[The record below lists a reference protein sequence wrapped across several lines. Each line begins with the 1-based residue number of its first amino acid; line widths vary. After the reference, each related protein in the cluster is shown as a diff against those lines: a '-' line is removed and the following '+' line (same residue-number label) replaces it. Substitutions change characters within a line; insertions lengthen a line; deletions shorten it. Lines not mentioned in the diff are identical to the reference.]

1 MKKQAK
7 PQRGGIHNYFYGP
20 VGQFIDYG
28 NHNQFG
34 LQWEDKTVTNG
45 AEHIKDMLR
54 PQGEQQPSRE
64 AMSQAVAAAVRD
76 GLWYGNQAWAV
87 VFRAYQLKGY
97 LGGMSEF
104 VREVKTWPTELAATC
119 TYDAVQKPVAKGKM
133 IGPIERW
140 AANGAPR
147 ETVALAEAIV
157 ATTDKLTIKEE

>member
-1 MKKQAK
+1 MKRQEQ
-7 PQRGGIHNYFYGP
+7 PRSGGIHNYFYGP

-28 NHNQFG
+28 SHNQFG
-34 LQWEDKTVTNG
+34 QQWEDKTVANG
-45 AEHIKDMLR
+45 AEHIQDRLL
-54 PQGEQQPSRE
+54 PDLPSKE
-64 AMSQAVAAAVRD
+64 SMCQAVAAAVRD

-87 VFRAYQLKGY
+87 VYRIYQLKGY

-133 IGPIERW
+133 IGHIQRW
-140 AANGAPR
+140 AANGAPQ
-147 ETVALAEAIV
+147 ETVALAEALA